1 MGIHKPEERRMLV
14 PGKGKR
20 MSKGIEWRV
29 SMKGLRC
36 HTIEIEFYHK
46 SNEELHGYVF
56 IVERSIWLQSDSK
69 DGVR

>member
-1 MGIHKPEERRMLV
+1 MLV

-36 HTIEIEFYHK
+36 HTIETEFYHK
-46 SNEELHGYVF
+46 SNEEFKSELSQ
-56 IVERSIWLQSDSK
+56 RSYMATFSLWK
-69 DGVR
+69 DPSGCKVIPKMV